1 MKVCQKILERKS
13 YKLTTKITFPMQ
25 KRLIFLTL
33 VWVREVMSKVDGGD
47 IFSLV
52 TFVAHSKFPASTLYS
67 HVQI

>member
-1 MKVCQKILERKS
+1 
-13 YKLTTKITFPMQ
+13 MQ